1 MKKPFALIALLL
13 VLLVGSNSFF
23 ILDQRQQALVL
34 QLGEVVTVHNDPG
47 LHFKIP
53 LIQTVTFYDK
63 RILEVNIPPIEPNT
77 LDRKRLI
84 VDAYAKYRIINPL
97 AFFQKVR
104 TEGALAQRVSES
116 LEKIIRAEVAKVTLV
131 DLLNKDRTK
140 VMEVVQRLADNE
152 AKGLGVTITDV
163 RIIRTDL
170 PEKNSAAIYER
181 MKSSHE
187 KEARETRAEGAEEAQ
202 RRTSMAD
209 RDKRIILAE
218 AQQKAEVLRGEG
230 EAEATRIFAQA
241 FGKDA
246 DFFSFYRSMQAY
258 RHTLKKDDTTL
269 ILSPDSEFLRF
280 FADVNGEPKKKP

>member
-1 MKKPFALIALLL
+1 MKKPIIAITLLALLL
-13 VLLVGSNSFF
+13 VGFSSLF

-34 QLGEVVTVHNDPG
+34 QLGEVVVIHHDPG
-47 LHFKIP
+47 LHFKVP
-53 LIQTVTFYDK
+53 FIQNVVFYDK

-77 LDRKRLI
+77 QDRKRLV
-84 VDAYAKYRIINPL
+84 VDAYAKYRIIDPL
-97 AFFQKVR
+97 KFFQKVR
-104 TEGALAQRVSES
+104 TEGALAQRVGES

-131 DLLNKDRTK
+131 DLLDKKRTP
-140 VMEVVQRLADNE
+140 VMEAIQKRADTE
-152 AKGLGVTITDV
+152 AKELGVTIVDV

-202 RRTSMAD
+202 RIKSKAD

-218 AQQKAEVLRGEG
+218 ADQKADILRGEG
-230 EAEATRIFAQA
+230 EGEATEIFAKA

-246 DFFSFYRSMQAY
+246 DFFAFYRSLQAY
-258 RHTLKKDDTTL
+258 RNTLKKDDTTF
-269 ILSPDSEFLRF
+269 ILSPNSEFLRYF
-280 FADVNGEPKKKP
+280 EDADGTLKK